1 MSPILGI
8 YASQISGHL
17 FAPSGAYDSIATTT
31 VGAGGAASVT
41 FSSIP
46 QTYTHLQIR
55 YFGNAGSSDTFFRLN
70 GDTGSNYTRHYLYGS
85 GSSAAAGASLSQT
98 SGSLGYVATTA
109 NTNIFGASVFD
120 ILDYTNSNKYTT
132 TRSLTGY
139 DANGSGL
146 IVLYSGLWLNTA
158 AVTSITVL
166 PNSGNFNQY
175 TSVALYGIKG
185 N

>member
-1 MSPILGI
+1 MPVLGI
-8 YASQISGHL
+8 VASQISGHL

-31 VGAGGAASVT
+31 VGGGGAASVT

-46 QTYTHLQIR
+46 STYTHLQIR
-55 YFGNAGSSDTFFRLN
+55 LSGNAGSSDTFYRLN
-70 GDTGSNYTRHYLYGS
+70 GDTGSNYIRHYLYGS
-85 GSSAAAGASLSQT
+85 GTSAAAGASLAQS
-98 SGSLGYVATTA
+98 SGSLGYIAVTA
-109 NTNIFGASVFD
+109 DTNIFGAAVFD
-120 ILDYTNSNKYTT
+120 LLDYANTNKYKT

-139 DANGSGL
+139 DNNGGGL

-166 PNSGNFNQY
+166 PNTGNFNQY

-185 N
+185 GN